1 MQTQAVPVNHI
12 GNASLLQGAGVGL
25 RSPHLQ
31 HVKTTLPKIPWFEI
45 LVDNYL
51 KTGGVIKH
59 YLYAIAEHYPLSCH
73 GVGMSLGSTDPLN
86 MEYLRTLKQLINDLQ
101 ITQISEH
108 LCWTSQQGYYSHE
121 LLPMPYTTEAAQHIA
136 DRISQVQEYLGY
148 QILIE
153 NVSSYMTYAQ
163 SEMTEWQ
170 FLNEV
175 IQRADCH
182 LLADINNIFVSASN
196 HQFDPYDYINALP
209 AHKVKEIHLAGFE
222 DMGHYLLD
230 THGAAVNEQ
239 VWDLFS
245 YAIKRWGIRP
255 TLIEWDN
262 NIPHFDVLC
271 AESAKAQLILRGDNS
286 VGTTTTT
293 THS

>member
-1 MQTQAVPVNHI
+1 MQIDPVLVNNI
-12 GNASLLQGAGVGL
+12 GDGGLLQGAGVGL

-31 HVKTTLPKIPWFEI
+31 HVNTTLPDVPWFEI

-51 KTGGVIKH
+51 NTGGVIQH

-86 MEYLRTLKQLINDLQ
+86 MEYLSTLKQLIKDLQ
-101 ITQISEH
+101 ITQVSEH
-108 LCWTSQQGYYSHE
+108 LCWTSKHGYYSHE
-121 LLPMPYTTEAAQHIA
+121 LLPMPYTDEAAQHIA
-136 DRISQVQEYLGY
+136 DRIIQVQEYLGC

-153 NVSSYMTYAQ
+153 NVSSYMTYSQ

-196 HQFDPYDYINALP
+196 HQFDPYDYINAIP

-222 DMGHYLLD
+222 DMGQYLLD
-230 THGAAVNEQ
+230 THGAVVNEQ
-239 VWDLFS
+239 VWTLFS
-245 YAIKRWGIRP
+245 YAIQRWGKKP

-262 NIPHFDVLC
+262 NIPEFDILC
-271 AESAKAQLILRGDNS
+271 AESAKAQLILNGDHS
-286 VGTTTTT
+286 ACTATTT